1 MKTALTLL
9 AAASALASAAQAQD
23 AFEIEDLFRL
33 QAVGGVAV
41 SPGGESV
48 AYSLYRARNVV
59 ADEED
64 GTSLGTVRVMREGRD
79 QVFVPEDVSARG
91 VRFLD
96 DDTLLYVAS
105 HDGGDAIFRMPL
117 SGGAPEVMFAAEDGI
132 GAYDLSANGRV
143 LFFTAREGS
152 EESSEALKERGFDAR
167 VVDEDIPY
175 SRLYRVDLSEAE
187 PAARRLDVEG
197 SVSAVASSPDGRL
210 VAIAVADTPTVEDDI
225 INRRIEVLDAR
236 TGRTRVAA
244 LTEGKVGSFAFSP
257 DGRRLGLLAGTSRY
271 DSSAHTVAVLDLS
284 SGELDFLTG
293 EDEADEV
300 DFVWTGPEAMR
311 VLAHRGVGTRHYT
324 LSVDGR
330 VSDETEHEGFVVTDI
345 EGGGRTLAAI
355 GSAPTHPNALFT
367 AEGGG
372 ALAKRTDHNEWL
384 SGLRLGEQR
393 VVTYE
398 AEDGVRIEGVL
409 IEPVAQRRRARGGGP
424 MITVVHG
431 GPESHYLNG
440 WLTGYSA
447 PGQFAAGDGYAV
459 FYPNYRGSTGRGQAF
474 AALDQQDPPAAEFD
488 DVVAGVRHLVDQG
501 IADAEK
507 VGITGGSYGGY
518 ASAWGATKQTET
530 FAAAVVFVAL
540 TDLTSFMGTTDI
552 PEEMIDSHFR
562 MTPEDEP
569 ETYRAQSPVTH
580 APGSRTPTLILH
592 GDADPRVDP
601 SQSLQLYRTMKRTT
615 DTPVR
620 LVLYPGEGHGNRRA
634 ASQFDY
640 AHRAMRWFDT
650 FLKGGRGAEVPPR
663 TLPAVEALAGEPGQG
678 AD

>member
-1 MKTALTLL
+1 M
-9 AAASALASAAQAQD
+9 
-23 AFEIEDLFRL
+23 
-33 QAVGGVAV
+33 
-41 SPGGESV
+41 
-48 AYSLYRARNVV
+48 
-59 ADEED
+59 
-64 GTSLGTVRVMREGRD
+64 
-79 QVFVPEDVSARG
+79 
-91 VRFLD
+91 
-96 DDTLLYVAS
+96 
-105 HDGGDAIFRMPL
+105 
-117 SGGAPEVMFAAEDGI
+117 
-132 GAYDLSANGRV
+132 
-143 LFFTAREGS
+143 
-152 EESSEALKERGFDAR
+152 
-167 VVDEDIPY
+167 
-175 SRLYRVDLSEAE
+175 
-187 PAARRLDVEG
+187 
-197 SVSAVASSPDGRL
+197 
-210 VAIAVADTPTVEDDI
+210 
-225 INRRIEVLDAR
+225 
-236 TGRTRVAA
+236 
-244 LTEGKVGSFAFSP
+244 
-257 DGRRLGLLAGTSRY
+257 
-271 DSSAHTVAVLDLS
+271 
-284 SGELDFLTG
+284 
-293 EDEADEV
+293 
-300 DFVWTGPEAMR
+300 
-311 VLAHRGVGTRHYT
+311 
-324 LSVDGR
+324 
-330 VSDETEHEGFVVTDI
+330 
-345 EGGGRTLAAI
+345 
-355 GSAPTHPNALFT
+355 
-367 AEGGG
+367 
-372 ALAKRTDHNEWL
+372 
-384 SGLRLGEQR
+384 
-393 VVTYE
+393 TYE